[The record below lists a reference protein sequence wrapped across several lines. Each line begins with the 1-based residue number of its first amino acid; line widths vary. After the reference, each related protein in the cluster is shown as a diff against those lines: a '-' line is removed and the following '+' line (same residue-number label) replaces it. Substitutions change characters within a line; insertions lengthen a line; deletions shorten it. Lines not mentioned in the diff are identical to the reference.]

1 MISMSNRKS
10 SSATDTHDTCLIA
23 NSREVFLRS
32 ISSQEEPIINHSI
45 SETFLMNLRILE
57 QESNDPVIVHQQ
69 TVGGDWHSGMAIYD
83 AIKCSPCNFI
93 FICHGICASM
103 GAIIAQAPLNKG
115 IRISMPNCE
124 WLIHEGSCAVDGTYK
139 QMFSLYEFE
148 KKMMDKSYDILSM
161 SACQT
166 GEYFQ
171 GSKEGAA
178 KRFIKRQLNT
188 KEDWWLSSEEARYY
202 GFIDAILGDKGFE
215 SVEKMVKHVS

>member
-1 MISMSNRKS
+1 MSE
-10 SSATDTHDTCLIA
+10 I
-23 NSREVFLRS
+23 
-32 ISSQEEPIINHSI
+32 
-45 SETFLMNLRILE
+45 FLMNLRILE
-57 QESNDPVIVHQQ
+57 QDSKAPIVVHQQ

-83 AIKCSPCNFI
+83 AIKSSPCNFV

-161 SACQT
+161 SGHKT

-188 KEDWWLSSEEARYY
+188 KEDWWLSAEEAKYY
-202 GFIDAILGDKGFE
+202 GFIDGIWGDKGFE
-215 SVEKMVKHVS
+215 SLEKMIKYVS

>member
-1 MISMSNRKS
+1 MEMSNRKS
-10 SSATDTHDTCLIA
+10 YSIADTQETGLIL

-32 ISSQEEPIINHSI
+32 GTSQEEPTINHHV
-45 SETFLMNLRILE
+45 SEIFLMNLRILE
-57 QESNDPVIVHQQ
+57 QDSKAPIVVHQQ

-83 AIKCSPCNFI
+83 AIKSSPCNFV

-161 SACQT
+161 SGHKT

-188 KEDWWLSSEEARYY
+188 KEDWWLSAEDAKYY
-202 GFIDAILGDKGFE
+202 GFIDGIWGDKEFE
-215 SVEKMVKHVS
+215 SLEKMIKYVS

>member
-1 MISMSNRKS
+1 MEMSNRKS
-10 SSATDTHDTCLIA
+10 YSVADTQDTCLIL

-32 ISSQEEPIINHSI
+32 GTSQEEPTINHHV
-45 SETFLMNLRILE
+45 SEIFLMNLRILE
-57 QESNDPVIVHQQ
+57 QDSRAPIVVHQQ

-83 AIKCSPCNFI
+83 AIKSSPCNFV

-161 SACQT
+161 SGHKT

-188 KEDWWLSSEEARYY
+188 KEDWWLSAEDAKYY
-202 GFIDAILGDKGFE
+202 GFIDGIWGDKEFE
-215 SVEKMVKHVS
+215 SLEKMIKYVS

>member
-1 MISMSNRKS
+1 MEMSNRKS
-10 SSATDTHDTCLIA
+10 YSIADTQETGLIL

-32 ISSQEEPIINHSI
+32 GTSQEEPTINHHV
-45 SETFLMNLRILE
+45 SEIFLMNLRILE
-57 QESNDPVIVHQQ
+57 QDSRAPIVVHQQ

-83 AIKCSPCNFI
+83 AIKSSPCNFV

-161 SACQT
+161 SGYKT

-188 KEDWWLSSEEARYY
+188 KEDWWLSAEDAKYY
-202 GFIDAILGDKGFE
+202 GFIDGIWGDKGFE
-215 SVEKMVKHVS
+215 SLEKMIKYVS

>member
-1 MISMSNRKS
+1 MEMSNRKS
-10 SSATDTHDTCLIA
+10 YSIADTQETGLIL

-32 ISSQEEPIINHSI
+32 GTSQEEPTINHHV
-45 SETFLMNLRILE
+45 SEIFLMNLRILE
-57 QESNDPVIVHQQ
+57 QDSKAPIVVHQQ

-83 AIKCSPCNFI
+83 AIKSSPCSFV

-161 SACQT
+161 SGHKT

-188 KEDWWLSSEEARYY
+188 KEDWWLSAEDAKYY
-202 GFIDAILGDKGFE
+202 GFIDGIWGDKEFE
-215 SVEKMVKHVS
+215 SLEKMIKYVS

>member
-1 MISMSNRKS
+1 MSNRKS
-10 SSATDTHDTCLIA
+10 YSIADTQDTCLIL

-32 ISSQEEPIINHSI
+32 GTSQEEPTINHHV
-45 SETFLMNLRILE
+45 SEIFLMNLRILE
-57 QESNDPVIVHQQ
+57 QDSKAPIVVHQQ
-69 TVGGDWHSGMAIYD
+69 TVGGDWHS
-83 AIKCSPCNFI
+83 
-93 FICHGICASM
+93 
-103 GAIIAQAPLNKG
+103 G

-161 SACQT
+161 SGYKT

-188 KEDWWLSSEEARYY
+188 KEDWWLSAEDAKYY
-202 GFIDAILGDKGFE
+202 GFIDGIWGDKGFE
-215 SVEKMVKHVS
+215 SLEKMIKYVS

>member
-1 MISMSNRKS
+1 
-10 SSATDTHDTCLIA
+10 
-23 NSREVFLRS
+23 
-32 ISSQEEPIINHSI
+32 
-45 SETFLMNLRILE
+45 
-57 QESNDPVIVHQQ
+57 
-69 TVGGDWHSGMAIYD
+69 MAIYD
-83 AIKCSPCNFI
+83 AIKSSPCNFV

-161 SACQT
+161 SGHKT

-188 KEDWWLSSEEARYY
+188 KEDWWLSAEDAKYY
-202 GFIDAILGDKGFE
+202 GFIDGIWGDKGFE
-215 SVEKMVKHVS
+215 SLEKMIKHVS

>member
-1 MISMSNRKS
+1 MEMSNRKS
-10 SSATDTHDTCLIA
+10 YSIADTQDTCLIL

-32 ISSQEEPIINHSI
+32 GTSQEEPTINHHV
-45 SETFLMNLRILE
+45 SEIFLMNLRILE
-57 QESNDPVIVHQQ
+57 QDSKAPIVVHQQ

-83 AIKCSPCNFI
+83 AIKSSPCNFV

-103 GAIIAQAPLNKG
+103 GTIIAQAPLNKG
-115 IRISMPNCE
+115 IRVSMPNCE

-161 SACQT
+161 SGHKT

-178 KRFIKRQLNT
+178 KRFIKRQLNI
-188 KEDWWLSSEEARYY
+188 KEDWWLSAEDAKYY
-202 GFIDAILGDKGFE
+202 GFIDEIWGGKGFE
-215 SVEKMVKHVS
+215 SLEKMIKYVS

>member
-1 MISMSNRKS
+1 MEMPNRKS
-10 SSATDTHDTCLIA
+10 YSIADTQDTCLIL

-32 ISSQEEPIINHSI
+32 GTAQEEPTINHHV
-45 SETFLMNLRILE
+45 SEIFLMNLRILE
-57 QESNDPVIVHQQ
+57 QDSKAPIVVHQQ

-83 AIKCSPCNFI
+83 AIKSSPCSFV

-161 SACQT
+161 SGHKT

-188 KEDWWLSSEEARYY
+188 KEDWWLSAEDAKYY
-202 GFIDAILGDKGFE
+202 GFIDGIWGDKEFE
-215 SVEKMVKHVS
+215 SLEKMIKYVS

>member
-1 MISMSNRKS
+1 MEMSNRKS
-10 SSATDTHDTCLIA
+10 YSIADTQETGLIL

-32 ISSQEEPIINHSI
+32 GTSQEEPTINHHV
-45 SETFLMNLRILE
+45 SEIFLMNLRILE
-57 QESNDPVIVHQQ
+57 QDSRAPIVVHQQ

-83 AIKCSPCNFI
+83 AIKSSPCSFV

-161 SACQT
+161 SGHKT

-188 KEDWWLSSEEARYY
+188 KEDWWLSAEDAKYY
-202 GFIDAILGDKGFE
+202 GFIDGIWGDKGFE
-215 SVEKMVKHVS
+215 SLEKMIKYVS